1 MNLMIWR
8 LCTERGFRIGLRKC
22 TYSVCSSGD
31 VFLISLRHLPNSIQN
46 SSTFRTQFRI
56 VTRYVHVFV
65 YRENLDSNHTLL
77 GLIHPPGRGME
88 REERW
93 QCQWHSLSLSL
104 SHLLCGRR
112 SVEVVNAVDDR
123 RCRRRRSDSW
133 SLGRAGGGGGM
144 ARMYALYL
152 YTSSGK
158 ENK

>member
-104 SHLLCGRR
+104 SLSLTLRSSQCGSCECSRR
-112 SVEVVNAVDDR
+112 QTMSE
-123 RCRRRRSDSW
+123 
-133 SLGRAGGGGGM
+133 
-144 ARMYALYL
+144 
-152 YTSSGK
+152 K
-158 ENK
+158 EER